1 MVKNTLAGI
10 VFGSVA
16 LAASGGYAATLEADL
31 AAFQWGYYVVPDA
44 YSDGDALAGAAPI
57 TATFGDG
64 SVSKFYAFDMDLPT
78 AFVQGSSYSVT
89 GSPFAG
95 ASLTGKQL
103 TDINTLFELAMPGT
117 DDFDAIER
125 TAGIG
130 LALWEILY
138 ETSGSY
144 SLDGG
149 DFWAAL
155 YDDTV
160 PEEGLGLS
168 FGNSLLAQIEAG
180 VTPATNKYRLTFWE
194 SDGHV
199 SNNMVSV
206 SAVPL
211 PATGLMLLGAGAALA
226 GMRRRRNKSTT

>member
-16 LAASGGYAATLEADL
+16 LAASAGYAATFEADFD
-31 AAFQWGYYVVPDA
+31 AFQWGYYVIPDD
-44 YSDGDALAGAAPI
+44 YSGGDGLAGAAPV

-64 SVSKFYAFDMDLPT
+64 TTSSFYAFDMLLPT
-78 AFVQGSSYSVT
+78 TFKQGSSYTVT
-89 GSPFAG
+89 STPFTG
-95 ASLTGKQL
+95 QTLTGQQL
-103 TDINTLFELAMPGT
+103 TDIQTLFELSMPGT
-117 DDFDAIER
+117 TDFDDISR

-130 LALWEILY
+130 LAIWEILY

-144 SLDGG
+144 TLDTGS
-149 DFWAAL
+149 FWAKT

-160 PEEGLGLS
+160 PAEGQGLS

-180 VTPATNKYRLTFWE
+180 VTPSTNKYRLTFWE
-194 SDGHV
+194 SVGGE
-199 SNNMVSV
+199 SNNFVSV

-211 PATGLMLLGAGAALA
+211 PATGLLLIGASAALA
-226 GMRRRRNKSTT
+226 GLRRRREKAKA